1 MQSDSSSLD
10 TLKDSLLSA
19 VDADYNV
26 NEMIY
31 FFVSFAF
38 QINKFSLGY

>member
-26 NEMIY
+26 KRIFFEGLLFPNEQN
-31 FFVSFAF
+31 SF
-38 QINKFSLGY
+38 

>member
-19 VDADYNV
+19 VDGDYNV
-26 NEMIY
+26 NLI
-31 FFVSFAF
+31 FFFLLIF
-38 QINKFSLGY
+38 QAKKQKFSLGY